1 METILKKENE
11 YMPISTQVVKF
22 SYGVQANYNALTVE
36 DSFTGD
42 LSTVY
47 FCTDTQRMFVGDT
60 EYTRPV
66 TSTAGA
72 PTDTSLPPRSLCFD
86 QTNKELYL
94 LDDEQ
99 TWAKVA
105 NFYVHPTFEAKVLG
119 PTEGKTLAFGDTFTV
134 PNLTTNTEGH
144 VTAGDTVTF
153 TLPSAPAEAEIT
165 VAGTAQ
171 GGQNVVAKVARNA
184 TNVTQVD
191 VTYATVPTTEE
202 VAAIETRV
210 DTLEAAPAASITGE
224 DVTAWDG
231 EIGAMAKATAN
242 ASAIEGLETSK
253 LDANGPI
260 EASAAA
266 YRLVQYD
273 AKGLV
278 TAGKA
283 IEAADVPALDAAKI
297 TTGEFDVARIP
308 NLTLAKITD
317 AGTAAAANIANDAIA
332 TTADAGLV
340 SGAQV
345 KTYVDAAVADLSGA
359 MHFVGVFE
367 VLPDA
372 TDYAAGD
379 VCIVGNKEYVL
390 VAGEEETPNAWHEL
404 GDESIY
410 AVKGNIKNADIAADA
425 AIDQSKINGLT
436 DALAAKA
443 DTSAIPSQL
452 PNPNAL
458 TLGGKTY
465 DGTAAVAIV
474 KDDITGLGI
483 PAADTD
489 TTYTLAATAADAA
502 ATITLTAG
510 GSGSGAQTAV
520 MNVVDGL
527 TVATVPE
534 QANQFTVGI
543 DAIAAEKI
551 TGTVAAATKA
561 TQDGAGQVIADTYAT
576 KSEVTAATLT
586 WGTF

>member
-1 METILKKENE
+1 
-11 YMPISTQVVKF
+11 MPVSTKGVKF

-36 DSFTGD
+36 EVFTGD
-42 LSTVY
+42 LSTIY

-66 TSTAGA
+66 ISVAGA
-72 PTDTSLPPRSLCFD
+72 PSDTSLPPRSLCYD

-99 TWAKVA
+99 TWGKVA
-105 NFYVHPTFEAKVLG
+105 NFYTHPTFDAKVLG

-134 PNLTTNTEGH
+134 PKITTNTEGH
-144 VTAGDTVTF
+144 VTEGDTVTF
-153 TLPSAPAEAEIT
+153 TLPSAPAAAQVTVNGEAEE
-165 VAGTAQ
+165 
-171 GGQNVVAKVARNA
+171 GQNVVAKIARNA
-184 TNVTQVD
+184 SNVTQID

-202 VAAIETRV
+202 LGEIEGRV
-210 DTLEAAPAASITGE
+210 GTLEAAPAASIQDE
-224 DVTAWDG
+224 DIEAWNG

-242 ASAIEGLETSK
+242 AGTIAGLQTSK
-253 LDANGPI
+253 LDANAAI
-260 EASAAA
+260 EASGAA
-266 YRLVQYD
+266 YRIVQYD

-297 TTGEFDVARIP
+297 TTGAFDVARIP
-308 NLTLAKITD
+308 DLTLSKITD
-317 AGTAAAANIANDAIA
+317 AGTAAAATVATEAIA
-332 TTADAGLV
+332 TTADAKLV
-340 SGAQV
+340 SGEQV

-390 VAGEEETPNAWHEL
+390 VAGEEETPNTWHEL

-436 DALAAKA
+436 DALAGKA
-443 DTSAIPSQL
+443 DTTAIPTKL

-458 TLGGKTY
+458 TVGSKTY
-465 DGTAAVAIV
+465 DGTAAITIEKA
-474 KDDITGLGI
+474 DITGLGI

-527 TVATVPE
+527 SVTNTPDE
-534 QANQFTVGI
+534 PNEFTVGI
-543 DAIAAEKI
+543 TAIAAEKI
-551 TGTVAAATKA
+551 TGTVAEATKA

-576 KSEVTAATLT
+576 KAEVTAATLT

>member
-1 METILKKENE
+1 
-11 YMPISTQVVKF
+11 MPISTQVVKF
-22 SYGVQANYNALTVE
+22 SYGVQANYDALTVE

-42 LSTVY
+42 LNTIYFST
-47 FCTDTQRMFVGDT
+47 DKQRLFVGDT

-66 TSTAGA
+66 ISTAGA

-105 NFYVHPTFEAKVLG
+105 NFYVHPTFDAKVLG

-134 PNLTTNTEGH
+134 PNVTTNAEGH

-165 VAGTAQ
+165 VTGTAQ
-171 GGQNVVAKVARNA
+171 EGQNVVSKIARNA

-191 VTYATVPTTEE
+191 VTYATVPTTEQLT
-202 VAAIETRV
+202 AATDRITAIEAKPAMGITDD
-210 DTLEAAPAASITGE
+210 DTA
-224 DVTAWDG
+224 AWDG
-231 EIGAMAKATAN
+231 EIGAMTKATAN
-242 ASAIEGLETSK
+242 ATAIEDLETSK
-253 LDANGPI
+253 LDANAGI
-260 EASAAA
+260 EASGAA

-278 TAGKA
+278 VAGKA
-283 IEAADVPALDAAKI
+283 VEAADVPDLDAAKI
-297 TTGEFDVARIP
+297 TTGELNVARIP
-308 NLTLAKITD
+308 NLTLSKITD
-317 AGTAAAANIANDAIA
+317 AGTAAAANVATDAIA
-332 TTADAGLV
+332 TTADASLV

-345 KTYVDAAVADLSGA
+345 KTYVDTAVADLSGA

-436 DALAAKA
+436 AALAAKA
-443 DTSAIPSQL
+443 DTSAIPTQL

-465 DGTAAVAIV
+465 DGTAAVAIE
-474 KDDITGLGI
+474 KADITGLGI

-502 ATITLTAG
+502 ATLTLTAG
-510 GSGSGAQTAV
+510 GSGSGAQNVV

-527 TVATVPE
+527 SVATTPDE
-534 QANQFTVGI
+534 TNQFTVGI
-543 DAIAAEKI
+543 NAIAAEKI

-561 TQDGAGQVIADTYAT
+561 AQDGAGQVIADTYAT
-576 KSEVTAATLT
+576 KSEVAAATLT

>member
-1 METILKKENE
+1 
-11 YMPISTQVVKF
+11 MPVSTKGVKF

-36 DSFTGD
+36 NAFTGD
-42 LSTVY
+42 LSTIY
-47 FCTDTQRMFVGDT
+47 FCTDTQRMYVGDT

-66 TSTAGA
+66 ISTAGA
-72 PTDTSLPPRSLCFD
+72 PSDTSLPPRSLCYD

-99 TWAKVA
+99 TWGKVA
-105 NFYVHPTFEAKVLG
+105 NFYTHPTFDAKVLG

-134 PNLTTNTEGH
+134 PKITTNTEGH
-144 VTAGDTVTF
+144 VTEGDTVTF
-153 TLPSAPAEAEIT
+153 TLPSAPAAAQVTVNGEAEE
-165 VAGTAQ
+165 
-171 GGQNVVAKVARNA
+171 GQNVVAKIARNA
-184 TNVTQVD
+184 SNVTQID

-202 VAAIETRV
+202 VATIEGRV
-210 DTLEAAPAASITGE
+210 DTLEAAPAASIQEE
-224 DVTAWDG
+224 DIEAWNG

-242 ASAIEGLETSK
+242 AGTIAGLQTSK
-253 LDANGPI
+253 LDANAGI
-260 EASAAA
+260 EASGAA
-266 YRLVQYD
+266 YRIVQYD

-283 IEAADVPALDAAKI
+283 IEATDVPELDAAKI
-297 TTGEFDVARIP
+297 TTGAFDVARIP
-308 NLTLAKITD
+308 DLTLAKITD
-317 AGTAAAANIANDAIA
+317 AGTAAAATVATDAIA
-332 TTADAGLV
+332 TTADAKLV
-340 SGAQV
+340 SGEQV

-390 VAGEEETPNAWHEL
+390 VEGEEEAPNAWHEL

-436 DALAAKA
+436 DALAGKA
-443 DTSAIPSQL
+443 DTSAIPTKL

-458 TLGGKTY
+458 TVGGKTY
-465 DGTAAVAIV
+465 DGTAAVAIE
-474 KDDITGLGI
+474 KADITGLGI

-489 TTYTLAATAADAA
+489 TTYTLAATAVDAA

-527 TVATVPE
+527 SVTNTPDE
-534 QANQFTVGI
+534 PNEFTVGI
-543 DAIAAEKI
+543 TAIAAEKI
-551 TGTVAAATKA
+551 TGTVAEATKA

-576 KSEVTAATLT
+576 KAEVTAATLT

>member
-1 METILKKENE
+1 
-11 YMPISTQVVKF
+11 MPVSTKGVKF

-36 DSFTGD
+36 EAFTGD
-42 LSTVY
+42 LSTIY

-66 TSTAGA
+66 ISTAGA
-72 PTDTSLPPRSLCFD
+72 PSDTSLPPRSLCYD

-99 TWAKVA
+99 TWGKVA
-105 NFYVHPTFEAKVLG
+105 NFYTHPTFEAKVLG

-134 PNLTTNTEGH
+134 PKITTNAEGH
-144 VTAGDTVTF
+144 VTEGDTVTF
-153 TLPSAPAEAEIT
+153 TLPSAPAAAQVTVNGQAEE
-165 VAGTAQ
+165 
-171 GGQNVVAKVARNA
+171 GQNVVAKVERNA
-184 TNVTQVD
+184 SNVTQID
-191 VTYATVPTTEE
+191 VTYAKVPTTEE
-202 VAAIETRV
+202 LGAIDTRV
-210 DTLEAAPAASITGE
+210 DALETAPAAGIQDE
-224 DVTAWDG
+224 DIEAWNG

-242 ASAIEGLETSK
+242 AGTIAGLQTSK
-253 LDANGPI
+253 LDANGAI
-260 EASAAA
+260 EASGAA
-266 YRLVQYD
+266 YRIVQYD

-283 IEAADVPALDAAKI
+283 IEATDVPELDAAKI
-297 TTGEFDVARIP
+297 TTGAFDVARIP
-308 NLTLAKITD
+308 DLTLAKITD
-317 AGTAAAANIANDAIA
+317 AGTAAAATVATDAIA
-332 TTADAGLV
+332 TTADTKLV
-340 SGAQV
+340 SGEQV

-443 DTSAIPSQL
+443 DTSAIPTQL

-465 DGTAAVAIV
+465 DGTAAVAIE
-474 KDDITGLGI
+474 KADITGLGI

-527 TVATVPE
+527 SVTNTPDE
-534 QANQFTVGI
+534 PNEFTVGI
-543 DAIAAEKI
+543 TAIAAEKI
-551 TGTVAAATKA
+551 TGAVAEATKA

-576 KSEVTAATLT
+576 KQELTASALV

>member
-1 METILKKENE
+1 
-11 YMPISTQVVKF
+11 MPISTQGVKF

-42 LSTVY
+42 LSTIY

-66 TSTAGA
+66 TSSTGA

-94 LDDEQ
+94 LDDEK
-99 TWAKVA
+99 TWTKIA

-134 PNLTTNTEGH
+134 PNVTTNTEGH
-144 VTAGDTVTF
+144 VTAGDTITF
-153 TLPSAPAEAEIT
+153 TLPSAPAEAEVT
-165 VAGTAQ
+165 VNGTA
-171 GGQNVVAKVARNA
+171 GEGQNVVAKVVRNS

-202 VAAIETRV
+202 VAAIEGRV
-210 DTLEAAPAASITGE
+210 DTLEAAPAASIQDE
-224 DVTAWDG
+224 DITAWDG

-242 ASAIEGLETSK
+242 ADTIAELETSK
-253 LDANGPI
+253 LDANEAI
-260 EASAAA
+260 EASGAA

-278 TAGKA
+278 TVGKA
-283 IEAADVPALDAAKI
+283 IEAADVPDLDAAKI
-297 TTGEFDVARIP
+297 TTGAFDVARIP
-308 NLTLAKITD
+308 DLTLDKITD
-317 AGTAAAANIANDAIA
+317 AGTAAAANVATEAIG
-332 TTADAGLV
+332 TTADASLV

-345 KTYVDAAVADLSGA
+345 KMYVDTAVADLSGA

-367 VLPDA
+367 ELPEA
-372 TDYAAGD
+372 TSYAAGD

-390 VAGEEETPNAWHEL
+390 VAGDGEGANAWHEL

-410 AVKGNIKNADIAADA
+410 AVKGSIKNADIAADA

-443 DTSAIPSQL
+443 DTSAIPTEL

-458 TLGGKTY
+458 TLGSKSY
-465 DGTAAVAIV
+465 DGTAAVAIE
-474 KDDITGLGI
+474 KADITGLGI

-527 TVATVPE
+527 TVTTVPE

-551 TGTVAAATKA
+551 TGAVAEATKA

-576 KSEVTAATLT
+576 KGEVAAAILT

>member
-1 METILKKENE
+1 
-11 YMPISTQVVKF
+11 MPVSTKGVKF

-36 DSFTGD
+36 EAFTGD
-42 LSTVY
+42 LSTIY

-66 TSTAGA
+66 ISTAGA
-72 PTDTSLPPRSLCFD
+72 PSDTSLPPRSLCYD

-99 TWAKVA
+99 TWGKVA
-105 NFYVHPTFEAKVLG
+105 NFYTHPTFEAKVLG

-134 PNLTTNTEGH
+134 PKITTNAEGH
-144 VTAGDTVTF
+144 VTEGDTVTF
-153 TLPSAPAEAEIT
+153 TLPSAPAAAQVTVNGQAEE
-165 VAGTAQ
+165 
-171 GGQNVVAKVARNA
+171 GQNVVAKVERNA
-184 TNVTQVD
+184 SNVTQID
-191 VTYATVPTTEE
+191 VTYAKVPTTEE
-202 VAAIETRV
+202 LGAIDTRV
-210 DTLEAAPAASITGE
+210 DALETAPAAGIQDE
-224 DVTAWDG
+224 DIEAWNG

-242 ASAIEGLETSK
+242 AGTIAGLQTSK
-253 LDANGPI
+253 LDANAGI
-260 EASAAA
+260 EASGAA
-266 YRLVQYD
+266 YRIVQYD

-283 IEAADVPALDAAKI
+283 IEAIDVPELDAAKI
-297 TTGEFDVARIP
+297 TTGAFDVARIP
-308 NLTLAKITD
+308 DLTLSKITD
-317 AGTAAAANIANDAIA
+317 AGTAAAANVATEAIG
-332 TTADAGLV
+332 TTADTKLV
-340 SGAQV
+340 SGEQV

-359 MHFVGVFE
+359 MHFVGVFD

-390 VAGEEETPNAWHEL
+390 VAGEEEAPNAWHEL

-443 DTSAIPSQL
+443 DTSAIPTQL
-452 PNPNAL
+452 PNPNVL

-465 DGTAAVAIV
+465 DGTAAVAIE
-474 KDDITGLGI
+474 KADITGLGI
-483 PAADTD
+483 PEADTD

-527 TVATVPE
+527 SVTNTPDE
-534 QANQFTVGI
+534 PNEFTVGI
-543 DAIAAEKI
+543 TAIAAEKI
-551 TGTVAAATKA
+551 TGAVAEATKA

-576 KSEVTAATLT
+576 KQELTASALV